1 MQATRR
7 VTSQNSTERVANATQ
22 KQIEMKAQIKNLID
36 STFKNDLK
44 YTRKQVA
51 REDLVLASDPIFD
64 LGKLQ
69 YQNNVGAIL
78 NGGPTE
84 NPDD

>member
-1 MQATRR
+1 
-7 VTSQNSTERVANATQ
+7 
-22 KQIEMKAQIKNLID
+22 MKTQIKNLID

-51 REDLVLASDPIFD
+51 REDLVLASDAIFD

-69 YQNNVGAIL
+69 NQKDVVNTIL

-84 NPDD
+84 NPDDQVDSKVVLRG

>member
-7 VTSQNSTERVANATQ
+7 VTTQNSTERPSAAFNEAVDATK
-22 KQIEMKAQIKNLID
+22 KQLEMKAQIKHLID

-44 YTRKQVA
+44 YARKQVA
-51 REDLVLASDPIFD
+51 REDLVLASDAIFD

-69 YQNNVGAIL
+69 Y
-78 NGGPTE
+78 
-84 NPDD
+84 